1 MATHSSIL
9 AWRIPWTEKSGEYSP
24 LGHKGLG
31 MTEQLTLSVLH
42 ISTQE
47 NFLIVL
53 QITTFTQFT
62 FWSKTTLP
70 ISHVLFTFRTHSLLS
85 HPQEVISFI
94 LFNTEIFSFLNSH
107 KPHLYHL
114 LWRWRGPSGLRW
126 VWRNGRGPHLERRQ
140 EPQAS
145 CPFRTPTAGSLQSWD
160 RRVRPRLV

>member
-114 LWRWRGPSGLRW
+114 VLSTETPVLWP
-126 VWRNGRGPHLERRQ
+126 PHEK
-140 EPQAS
+140 S
-145 CPFRTPTAGSLQSWD
+145 
-160 RRVRPRLV
+160 